1 MIASQELFKKL
12 HHDGLPL
19 GDSTQAGPSREFLL
33 AHRCLVAEIDFW
45 HVDLES
51 VVQAVKLEEFSD
63 QLGAQHSRSALHDFL
78 GIGIVPVEA

>member
-1 MIASQELFKKL
+1 MIASQELFEQL

-19 GDSTQAGPSREFLL
+19 GNSAEAGPSRELLL
-33 AHRCLVAEIDFW
+33 AHRCLMAEVDLW

-51 VVQAVKLEEFSD
+51 VVQAVKLQELSD